1 MKKRTIMTLC
11 SMALLASAIGAPV
24 YAAGNTA
31 ADAFG
36 MTEQASAD
44 LAQEQLPQTEP
55 ETPTIITNQVAD
67 EAMAEKAAVTAGQE
81 TEPETNGQEKKAEKA
96 TNTETQQEETPNNTA
111 ETPATETEKAEK
123 PWYSISLLEIL
134 MQLLVACVLI
144 VIPGCWIY
152 YRGKK

>member
-1 MKKRTIMTLC
+1 MTLC

-24 YAAGNTA
+24 YAAENTA

-36 MTEQASAD
+36 MTEQTSAD

-55 ETPTIITNQVAD
+55 ETPTIITNQAAD
-67 EAMAEKAAVTAGQE
+67 EAMAEKVAVTAGQE
-81 TEPETNGQEKKAEKA
+81 TEPETNGREKKAEKA

-111 ETPATETEKAEK
+111 ETPATETEKTEK
-123 PWYSISLLEIL
+123 TEKAWYSISLFEIL

>member
-11 SMALLASAIGAPV
+11 SMALLASAIGTPV
-24 YAAGNTA
+24 YAAENTA
-31 ADAFG
+31 TDVSS

-44 LAQEQLPQTEP
+44 LAQEQLPQAEP
-55 ETPTIITNQVAD
+55 ETPTSITSQAAD
-67 EAMAEKAAVTAGQE
+67 EAMEEEAAVTAGQE
-81 TEPETNGQEKKAEKA
+81 TEPETNGQEKKTEKE
-96 TNTETQQEETPNNTA
+96 TNTEIQQETTPDNTA

-123 PWYSISLLEIL
+123 PWYSISLFEIL

-152 YRGKK
+152 YRGRK

>member
-1 MKKRTIMTLC
+1 
-11 SMALLASAIGAPV
+11 MALLASTIGTPV
-24 YAAGNTA
+24 YAAENTA
-31 ADAFG
+31 ADVSN
-36 MTEQASAD
+36 MTEQVSAD

-55 ETPTIITNQVAD
+55 ETHTSITNQAAS
-67 EAMAEKAAVTAGQE
+67 EAMAEEAAVTAGQE

-123 PWYSISLLEIL
+123 TEKAWYSISLFEIL

>member
-1 MKKRTIMTLC
+1 MTLC
-11 SMALLASAIGAPV
+11 SMALLTSAIGTPV
-24 YAAGNTA
+24 YAAENTA
-31 ADAFG
+31 ADVSG

-44 LAQEQLPQTEP
+44 LEQEQLPQTEP
-55 ETPTIITNQVAD
+55 ETPTSITSQAAS
-67 EAMAEKAAVTAGQE
+67 ESMAEEAAVTTGQE
-81 TEPETNGQEKKAEKA
+81 TEPETNGQEKKTEKEA
-96 TNTETQQEETPNNTA
+96 MQQETTPDNTA

-123 PWYSISLLEIL
+123 PWYSISLFEIL

>member
-1 MKKRTIMTLC
+1 MTLC

-24 YAAGNTA
+24 YAAENTA

-55 ETPTIITNQVAD
+55 ETPTIITNQAAD

-123 PWYSISLLEIL
+123 TEKAWYSISLFEIL